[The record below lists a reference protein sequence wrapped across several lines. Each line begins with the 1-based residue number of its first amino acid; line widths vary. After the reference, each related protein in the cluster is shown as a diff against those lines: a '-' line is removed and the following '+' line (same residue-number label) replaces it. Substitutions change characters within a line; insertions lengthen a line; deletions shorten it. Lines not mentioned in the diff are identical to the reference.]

1 MDKKAI
7 DYYIERKNKEDDN
20 EREDTKES
28 EGRARTSG
36 TATTADDL
44 KKAAQKI

>member
-1 MDKKAI
+1 MDKKAA
-7 DYYIERKNKEDDN
+7 DYYIERKNRED
-20 EREDTKES
+20 EEAREDTKEA

-36 TATTADDL
+36 TSTTSDDL